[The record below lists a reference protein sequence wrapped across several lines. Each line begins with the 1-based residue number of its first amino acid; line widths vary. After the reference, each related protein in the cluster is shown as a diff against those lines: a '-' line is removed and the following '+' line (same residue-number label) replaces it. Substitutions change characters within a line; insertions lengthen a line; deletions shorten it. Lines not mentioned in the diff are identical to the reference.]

1 MTEEQARQLQE
12 NVLGKNKVKTS
23 VWAEELQKH
32 KAILDGAND
41 GMALVLPSKTS
52 CIKASSGWL
61 NRSRSYPDCE
71 YELFDCRSAPKDY
84 TLLDHLGF
92 TLLNVAPMGAVRTTK
107 ASMAFNKAY
116 KRYCEWKDK
125 VRFVLG
131 MQDDVFGIDIVAFL
145 EVPKSRT
152 VNGKSKAY
160 TKQERLDMIGTLAKV
175 KPDWDNIAKGVQDAC
190 MTEDSAVSVGF
201 CSKWYCGDGEER
213 MYVRFRKNN

>member
-1 MTEEQARQLQE
+1 MTEEQAKQLQD
-12 NVLGKNKVKTS
+12 NVLGKNKTKTS
-23 VWAEELQKH
+23 VWNEDVQKQQ
-32 KAILDGAND
+32 AILDGAND
-41 GMALVLPSKTS
+41 GTPFPFPTE
-52 CIKASSGWL
+52 KANCGWL
-61 NRSRSYPDCE
+61 NRQRVNIDCE
-71 YELFDCRSAPKDY
+71 YELFDSRSAPKEH
-84 TLLDHLGF
+84 TLLDHLFF
-92 TLLNVAPMGAVRTTK
+92 TRLDIPPMGAVRTTK

-125 VRFVLG
+125 VRSALG
-131 MQDDVFGIDIVAFL
+131 MQDDVWGIDIVAFL

-201 CSKWYCGDGEER
+201 CSKWYCRDGEER